1 MQKKW
6 KWCLKKISVEKKSRK
21 ILKVKKWLQIHN
33 KNTSHLKRLKK
44 TTTTTATK
52 NKPKILQKSM
62 TNSCLWSHCD
72 CWLEQHWKSAISD
85 WTKTGEGRRSGKSW
99 KTEAKK
105 KTQDLNGVGWSV
117 LEAVTTLR
125 TSGVSIPYNLYMVIS
140 YLFQISSQC
149 YKKLS
154 FLQYKGNSYIKETRL
169 VLIFK
174 RHCIE

>member
-33 KNTSHLKRLKK
+33 KKYFTFEKIKENNNNNKK
-44 TTTTTATK
+44 QTK
-52 NKPKILQKSM
+52 NLTKVNDQFLSM
-62 TNSCLWSHCD
+62 VTLWLVIRRALEKCF
-72 CWLEQHWKSAISD
+72 CWLDEEI
-85 WTKTGEGRRSGKSW
+85 EGWRSGKSR

-105 KTQDLNGVGWSV
+105 KIQDLNGVGWSV
-117 LEAVTTLR
+117 LGAVTTLR
-125 TSGVSIPYNLYMVIS
+125 TIGVSILYNLYMVVS
-140 YLFQISSQC
+140 YLFQISNQC

-154 FLQYKGNSYIKETRL
+154 FLQYKDNSYVKETRL

-174 RHCIE
+174 RHWIE